1 MELKYFNNYYK
12 NSSGDNVESLADKGP
27 GIYTV
32 VKITKPCSK
41 FYQLGIVPGSKIIV
55 ISNDEDPIIARV
67 GNCKIAIG
75 RGLAKFIMVE

>member
-1 MELKYFNNYYK
+1 M
-12 NSSGDNVESLADKGP
+12 ESLADKGP

-41 FYQLGIVPGSKIIV
+41 FYQLGIVPGSKIMV
-55 ISNDEDPIIARV
+55 ISNDKGPIIVRV

-75 RGLAKFIMVE
+75 RGLARHIIVA